1 MKFVVHTS
9 DFAEYIKPLLLES
22 KRNKI
27 NPEELIEGVQLST
40 NRETYIDIKE
50 TLQNNTDDFP
60 VGICVESRK
69 RIKLDNLT
77 LNLLGMINQKLPKV
91 FISYSRKDLE
101 YKDELK
107 THLSIL
113 ERYDLLKAW
122 SCEEI
127 EAGTWDSQIQTE
139 LEEADVIVYMVSQN
153 FMASGYI
160 MEQEVAKG
168 IKMAQENPDKKIICV
183 LVRNCLWKRW
193 SFIEERF
200 KDVLDKDGKEIFSKD
215 LSKYQFLPYHQ
226 YKNQEGVPIR
236 EEIVALE
243 EWGRYPYH
251 VSSVAFTQVA
261 DRILTEVTRRN

>member
-1 MKFVVHTS
+1 S
-9 DFAEYIKPLLLES
+9 SLIES

-27 NPEELIEGVQLST
+27 NPEELIEGAQLSI
-40 NRETYIDIKE
+40 NREDYIDIKE
-50 TLQNNTDDFP
+50 TLQNNTNDFP

-77 LNLLGMINQKLPKV
+77 LNLLGMINQKLPQV
-91 FISYSRKDLE
+91 FISYSRKDLK

-107 THLSIL
+107 AHLNIL
-113 ERYDLLKAW
+113 ERYGLLNTW

-127 EAGTWDSQIQTE
+127 QAGTWDSQIQTE
-139 LEEADVIVYMVSQN
+139 LEKADVIVYMVSQN

-168 IKMAQENPDKKIICV
+168 IKLVQENPEKKIMCV
-183 LVRNCLWKRW
+183 LVRDCNWQRW
-193 SFIEERF
+193 SFMEDKF
-200 KDVLDKDGKEIFSKD
+200 KDMLEKDGKEFSSKD

-226 YKNQEGVPIR
+226 YKNELNEPIR

-243 EWGRYPYH
+243 KWGRQHYDMP
-251 VSSVAFTQVA
+251 SVAFTQIA
-261 DRILTEVTRRN
+261 DRILSEVTRRK